1 MKKLIFVIV
10 IGFTACTWNSN
21 ETNVNVVVNDTMSVD
36 SMDLMDSIGIE
47 QVKRLDS
54 IYKEY

>member
-1 MKKLIFVIV
+1 MKKLVFVIA

-21 ETNVNVVVNDTMSVD
+21 KTNINVVNDTISSD
-36 SMDLMDSIGIE
+36 SMDFMDSVGIE

-54 IYKEY
+54 IYKED

>member
-1 MKKLIFVIV
+1 MKKLIFVIA
-10 IGFTACTWNSN
+10 ISFTACTWNSN
-21 ETNVNVVVNDTMSVD
+21 ETNVNVVVNDTMSAD

>member
-1 MKKLIFVIV
+1 MKKLIFVIA

-21 ETNVNVVVNDTMSVD
+21 KTNVNVVVNDTMFAD

>member
-1 MKKLIFVIV
+1 MKKLVFVIT

-21 ETNVNVVVNDTMSVD
+21 ETNVNVVVNDTMSSD
-36 SMDLMDSIGIE
+36 SMDLMDSVGIE

>member
-1 MKKLIFVIV
+1 MIV
-10 IGFTACTWNSN
+10 ISFTACAWNSN
-21 ETNVNVVVNDTMSVD
+21 KTNVNDTMSVD
-36 SMDLMDSIGIE
+36 SMDSMDSIGIE

>member
-1 MKKLIFVIV
+1 MKKLVFVIT
-10 IGFTACTWNSN
+10 ISLTACTWNN
-21 ETNVNVVVNDTMSVD
+21 TETNVNVLVNDTMAAD
-36 SMDLMDSIGIE
+36 SMDLMDSVGIE